1 MSTRGR
7 LLATL
12 LAAAALVVSAA
23 GQARAAAATEV
34 SSNWSGYVASG
45 SQSFTSV
52 SASWVVSKATC
63 TTGSSSSAAAWVG
76 LGGNSETSDAL
87 EQVGSEVD
95 CSPAGTASYSLWYEL
110 VPAAAVPIKLA
121 VEPGDSI
128 SASVSV
134 RGTRVTL
141 RIENVTRGTSFTK
154 TLTMAAPDLSSAEW
168 VVEAPSVCSNYGGCR
183 TLALAN
189 FGKTVFSKASATAAG
204 HTGGISDAA
213 WSATAIELVAR
224 SGLGAAG
231 PGGPGFGGPA
241 FGGPGAT
248 SSAGAVP
255 GALSSSG
262 RSFAVAWVSGG

>member
-12 LAAAALVVSAA
+12 LAAAALAVSAA
-23 GQARAAAATEV
+23 GQARAAATEV
-34 SSNWSGYVASG
+34 SSNWSGYVVSG

-63 TTGSSSSAAAWVG
+63 TTGSSSSAATWVG

-95 CSPAGTASYSLWYEL
+95 CSPAGTASYSLLYEL
-110 VPAAAVPIKLA
+110 VPAAAVPIRLA

-134 RGTRVTL
+134 RGARVTL

-154 TLTMAAPDLSSAEW
+154 TLTMAAPDRSSAE
-168 VVEAPSVCSNYGGCR
+168 
-183 TLALAN
+183 
-189 FGKTVFSKASATAAG
+189 
-204 HTGGISDAA
+204 
-213 WSATAIELVAR
+213 
-224 SGLGAAG
+224 
-231 PGGPGFGGPA
+231 
-241 FGGPGAT
+241 
-248 SSAGAVP
+248 
-255 GALSSSG
+255 
-262 RSFAVAWVSGG
+262 